1 MDKKALQ
8 ESLKQYNDQLLLV
21 SQALSV
27 CTEEDEK
34 TSLLS
39 LQTDL
44 NQLINLTS
52 ESLNT
57 INEERKNENVEKQP
71 ELDDEYALF
80 MQEIANSGAYDDN
93 SEFSKNKVDEA
104 TSDDSDIENELATL
118 PGMKCAVHL
127 THKLGEQAT
136 LHNAMVSA
144 VVPRENDDNF
154 KDLQVQVLFTHP
166 TYAEM
171 LPCPFYLDGECRFND
186 DQCRYSHG
194 NLVPFSHLKEAI
206 EPNFES
212 IKIGSKI
219 LVKLKPPENED
230 ISLKK
235 KCSEK
240 YHLWHRSVVRSV
252 NIDKQCCVAKLEN
265 GVRSGEKRKCDVDEV
280 CVAFENIFPLNDE
293 PVSDTESDDSISDT
307 EYPEYK
313 TIKPTEP
320 TRSLVAEQSLQNGGQ
335 ALGEWERYTRGIG
348 SKLMFAMGYVAGE
361 GLGAAG
367 DGRVLPVPAKVMP
380 KGRGLDHCLSK
391 ENSQDPLK
399 VQQKLKRMQKKEEQ
413 RQRRAYEREKERE
426 RRNVFNFI
434 NRTIGDQHKEEN
446 NPSSSTNIK
455 KSSTKDLN
463 IEQFKINEEAKRLDK
478 EIVKLNSSLSRHSEG
493 TPPHRNIKL
502 QIVERHK
509 ELDALKNKERQI
521 AKEQS
526 QRKDKQK
533 MTVF

>member
-1 MDKKALQ
+1 
-8 ESLKQYNDQLLLV
+8 
-21 SQALSV
+21 
-27 CTEEDEK
+27 
-34 TSLLS
+34 
-39 LQTDL
+39 
-44 NQLINLTS
+44 
-52 ESLNT
+52 
-57 INEERKNENVEKQP
+57 
-71 ELDDEYALF
+71 
-80 MQEIANSGAYDDN
+80 
-93 SEFSKNKVDEA
+93 
-104 TSDDSDIENELATL
+104 
-118 PGMKCAVHL
+118 
-127 THKLGEQAT
+127 
-136 LHNAMVSA
+136 
-144 VVPRENDDNF
+144 
-154 KDLQVQVLFTHP
+154 
-166 TYAEM
+166 
-171 LPCPFYLDGECRFND
+171 
-186 DQCRYSHG
+186 
-194 NLVPFSHLKEAI
+194 
-206 EPNFES
+206 
-212 IKIGSKI
+212 
-219 LVKLKPPENED
+219 
-230 ISLKK
+230 
-235 KCSEK
+235 
-240 YHLWHRSVVRSV
+240 
-252 NIDKQCCVAKLEN
+252 
-265 GVRSGEKRKCDVDEV
+265 
-280 CVAFENIFPLNDE
+280 
-293 PVSDTESDDSISDT
+293 
-307 EYPEYK
+307 
-313 TIKPTEP
+313 
-320 TRSLVAEQSLQNGGQ
+320 
-335 ALGEWERYTRGIG
+335 
-348 SKLMFAMGYVAGE
+348 MFAMGYVAGE